1 MVQVSYPGVYIVE
14 VPSGVR
20 AIVGVSTSI
29 AAFFG
34 RTAKGPINRAVRIT
48 DRSSFLRQFGGPH
61 PASDLAAGVD
71 QFFNNGGTD
80 CYIVRIAH
88 NPDTADLVVRS
99 LTNVSVLRASA
110 RDAGAWGNNLR
121 LEINYNTANSED
133 TFNLR
138 ALQIEPQRD
147 LVRFRARAAEQ
158 AHVEPFGAQLRQP
171 PGELDPY
178 REQIVTRAAALA
190 ETAGNALVRNLSA
203 ITGGTFGF
211 LLGFFVLLYAMF
223 FFLIGGRATLDRVL
237 SYIPLPSADK
247 ERLAGRFLS
256 VARATLKGTLV
267 VGLVQAVLTGL
278 ALWIAGIGAAAF
290 WATIVFVLSVL
301 PGIGAP
307 IVWVPA
313 VIYLAA
319 TGRIG
324 AAIALA
330 AWCAAVVGTIDNLLR
345 PRLVGEDTQ
354 MPDLLILV
362 STLGGITLFG
372 AAGLI
377 VGPIVAAL
385 FITVWEIYGTA
396 FHDVLATSP
405 GGAGDGGSGTS

>member
-1 MVQVSYPGVYIVE
+1 MSE
-14 VPSGVR
+14 KTAR
-20 AIVGVSTSI
+20 FRRTFLLLLAVGVSAI
-29 AAFFG
+29 FLFMIRDFLMPLLLAAVFSGLANPLFVRVQRRVGG
-34 RTAKGPINRAVRIT
+34 RRAVAAALTLTLLLLAVGLPLAGFVGVVAAAAIEVAT
-48 DRSSFLRQFGGPH
+48 DAAPWIQENVRRP
-61 PASDLAAGVD
+61 SDLIEKAY
-71 QFFNNGGTD
+71 Q
-80 CYIVRIAH
+80 
-88 NPDTADLVVRS
+88 LVPR
-99 LTNVSVLRASA
+99 LR
-110 RDAGAWGNNLR
+110 
-121 LEINYNTANSED
+121 
-133 TFNLR
+133 
-138 ALQIEPQRD
+138 
-147 LVRFRARAAEQ
+147 
-158 AHVEPFGAQLRQP
+158 
-171 PGELDPY
+171 ELDPY

-405 GGAGDGGSGTS
+405 GGAGAGGSGTS

>member
-1 MVQVSYPGVYIVE
+1 MPPIL
-14 VPSGVR
+14 R
-20 AIVGVSTSI
+20 APEEETRIPRMSEKTARFRRTFLLLLAVGVSAI
-29 AAFFG
+29 FLFMIRDFLMPLLLAAVFSGLANPLFVRVQRRVGG
-34 RTAKGPINRAVRIT
+34 RRAVAAALTLTLLLLAVGLPLAGFVGVVAAAAIEVAT
-48 DRSSFLRQFGGPH
+48 DAAPWIQENVRRP
-61 PASDLAAGVD
+61 SDLIEKAY
-71 QFFNNGGTD
+71 Q
-80 CYIVRIAH
+80 
-88 NPDTADLVVRS
+88 LVPR
-99 LTNVSVLRASA
+99 LR
-110 RDAGAWGNNLR
+110 
-121 LEINYNTANSED
+121 
-133 TFNLR
+133 
-138 ALQIEPQRD
+138 
-147 LVRFRARAAEQ
+147 
-158 AHVEPFGAQLRQP
+158 
-171 PGELDPY
+171 ELDPY

-405 GGAGDGGSGTS
+405 GGAGAGGSGTS